1 MSNKV
6 SNCLTANRERV
17 LSSLKSR
24 YNILPHTFILDTLM
38 EHRASS
44 VAKTGGEPFVIAGW
58 RVDPVSLGLN
68 IGRGV

>member
-44 VAKTGGEPFVIAGW
+44 VAKTGSALVCQDLTDKDLLVCY
-58 RVDPVSLGLN
+58 RS
-68 IGRGV
+68 